1 MTLSGPGLTVRYS
14 INETMTVRRTAT
26 GTSFSETTKVY
37 VTPNRGEHQV
47 RIAVQAPSA
56 ATAQTI
62 VDVDCGR

>member
-1 MTLSGPGLTVRYS
+1 
-14 INETMTVRRTAT
+14 MTVRRTAT